1 MPRTSYAISELSRSP
16 VYQFTRADVGT
27 RADLSSGMANM
38 RPLVGARDV
47 NDLTGV
53 FDLSAKANGVSGFL
67 RTVGSLVQR
76 RPQSAV
82 GCKTNY

>member
-1 MPRTSYAISELSRSP
+1 MHAVSSFAPATGLVNSLP
-16 VYQFTRADVGT
+16 HLLDVGT